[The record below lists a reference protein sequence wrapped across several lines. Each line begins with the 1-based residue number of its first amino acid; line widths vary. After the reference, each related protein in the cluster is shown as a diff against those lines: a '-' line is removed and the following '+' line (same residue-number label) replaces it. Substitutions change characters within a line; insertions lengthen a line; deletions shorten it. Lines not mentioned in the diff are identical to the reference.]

1 MPMKMGF
8 SWVESAEEGKKLE
21 SLRNSS
27 LVEGSST
34 IKLRHSSFW
43 ASASSLWIS
52 LSRYWTRPHLSKWW
66 SCSVQSGSTG
76 RLKNASLLVTASA
89 TASSYSSISLSG
101 PYGSNTS
108 NWMGASGIGVWLGI
122 WGYKVVSFLGVW
134 KSDGGGL
141 TPPVASS
148 WVLFP
153 RVWVLLGVV
162 VLLSAYDRAG
172 GEQEGEGD

>member
-1 MPMKMGF
+1 M
-8 SWVESAEEGKKLE
+8 
-21 SLRNSS
+21 
-27 LVEGSST
+27 
-34 IKLRHSSFW
+34 
-43 ASASSLWIS
+43 
-52 LSRYWTRPHLSKWW
+52 
-66 SCSVQSGSTG
+66 
-76 RLKNASLLVTASA
+76 
-89 TASSYSSISLSG
+89 
-101 PYGSNTS
+101 
-108 NWMGASGIGVWLGI
+108 
-122 WGYKVVSFLGVW
+122 W